1 MYSDSLFQEKITKD
15 IIAKAITDYSCAK
28 TQYGDGANDDSFSC
42 HISGLETRTTGALFD
57 CTTEYYE
64 SEKLEKAGK
73 LIWNG
78 NQLYRGA
85 LGYAIGVLYHVLEL
99 CSYCNIKY
107 KKLYQQSIKNDLNEQ
122 CSMHEKL
129 VRRDIA
135 NLKWDITKTG
145 MRSIDKYNILEKID
159 SLEKL
164 IFWNSRE
171 L

>member
-1 MYSDSLFQEKITKD
+1 MNSDSLFQEKITKD

-28 TQYGDGANDDSFSC
+28 TQYGNGANDDFFSC
-42 HISGLETRTTGALFD
+42 HISGLSTRITGALSD

-64 SEKLEKAGK
+64 SEKLEKEGK
-73 LIWNG
+73 FIWNG
-78 NQLYRGA
+78 NQLYRGS
-85 LGYAIGVLYHVLEL
+85 LNRAIGLLYEVLEL

-107 KKLYQQSIKNDLNEQ
+107 KKMYRQSVKNDLNEQ
-122 CSMHEKL
+122 YDMHAEL

-145 MRSIDKYNILEKID
+145 MKSIDKHNILEKID